1 MKKAI
6 ILITIFLLLCSLGI
20 SINAE
25 EQTISCIEDQKLV
38 DTLIQTFDK
47 SELDILNDEKLHNKD
62 LPDINFSEKPII
74 KIYCEVYWYLAHLP
88 LDNILSDM
96 PERNDIDYVV
106 FDDNPI
112 RVRKV
117 LFYGKEIPE
126 ILISAEPADINFIN
140 DIQKMSSKMLI
151 LGNECEILQIVTFDG
166 YTSHQGTLTY
176 VDTDKGMFVKYYPDQ
191 LSEGSWFTEEDFRKY
206 AKPYYEYISAY
217 ENNYD
222 ENGQGLNGI
231 HISLLE
237 YIDTK
242 YGKVV
247 PSVNTDEKDFSYLW
261 FVIPVGIYITVSAVI
276 LFVFRKKLL
285 KSSKK
290 A

>member
-6 ILITIFLLLCSLGI
+6 ILITIFLLLFLLGI

-62 LPDINFSEKPII
+62 LPDINFSEKPIVI
-74 KIYCEVYWYLAHLP
+74 IYDHVYWEYSYLSLH
-88 LDNILSDM
+88 DVLSTM
-96 PERNDIDYVV
+96 PVQSSMDYAV
-106 FDDNPI
+106 FGDKTI
-112 RVRKV
+112 RVRKALV
-117 LFYGKEIPE
+117 YGQKIPQ
-126 ILISAEPADINFIN
+126 IVISSEPADANFIN

-166 YTSHQGTLTY
+166 YSSHQGTLTY

-191 LSEGSWFTEEDFRKY
+191 VSEGSWFTEEDFRKY
-206 AKPYYEYISAY
+206 AKAYYEYISAY
-217 ENNYD
+217 ENNYA
-222 ENGQGLNGI
+222 ENGQGLNGN
-231 HISLLE
+231 ISLLE

-242 YGKVV
+242 YGKVI

-261 FVIPVGIYITVSAVI
+261 FVIPIGVYITASAVI
-276 LFVFRKKLL
+276 LLVFRKKLF
-285 KSSKK
+285 KSLNK